1 MRLYVSFSLLTGFTL
16 CDRLQVHPH
25 LCRWLCLFCFTV
37 EKYSIVY
44 MHHIFFIHSSVNGR
58 LGCVHILT
66 IINSAAMNTEVF
78 GNYGFL
84 QVYAQKSMTSS

>member
-1 MRLYVSFSLLTGFTL
+1 M
-16 CDRLQVHPH
+16 
-25 LCRWLCLFCFTV
+25 V

-44 MHHIFFIHSSVNGR
+44 THHVFFIHSSVSGR
-58 LGCVHILT
+58 LGWFHILT
-66 IINSAAMNTEVF
+66 IINGAAMNTEVF